1 MKKVIDEPIEVDGQV
16 YHMTGVS
23 MGNPHTVIYV
33 DDVKGIWIW
42 KRSDRNS
49 RIMRDSQNVLIQNLY
64 IALTDRIQ

>member
-33 DDVKGIWIW
+33 DDVKNLDLE
-42 KRSDRNS
+42 RSDRNS

-64 IALTDRIQ
+64 IALTGIQ